1 MHLLLLSLLPMELAA
16 HKYLMYENEKE
27 KVQFHS
33 IAVCTLMTFLGRM
46 ARIQASRVVERLTS
60 KFNEE

>member
-16 HKYLMYENEKE
+16 HNYLMYENEKE

-33 IAVCTLMTFLGRM
+33 IVARTLMTFLGRM